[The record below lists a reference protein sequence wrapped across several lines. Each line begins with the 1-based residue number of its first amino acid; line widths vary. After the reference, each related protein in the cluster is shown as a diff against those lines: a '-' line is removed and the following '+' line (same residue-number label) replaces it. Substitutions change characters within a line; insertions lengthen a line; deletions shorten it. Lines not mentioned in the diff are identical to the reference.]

1 MLVVNERIAVPLKEF
16 QFTFSRSAGPGGQN
30 VNKVNTKVTL
40 RWAVEA
46 SASLPSEMQQRFLS
60 AFPRR
65 ITKEG
70 EILVTSQR
78 FRDQGRN
85 VADCLNKLREMLL
98 SVAIRPKTRRPTR
111 PTRAS
116 RRRRLRDK
124 RKLSE
129 KKEHRRRP
137 SDD

>member
-1 MLVVNERIAVPLKEF
+1 MLVVNKRISVPVKEF

-40 RWAVEA
+40 RWAVET
-46 SASLPSEMQQRFLS
+46 STSLPAEVKQRFLD
-60 AFPRR
+60 AFARR

-70 EILVTSQR
+70 EILIISQR

-85 VADCLNKLREMLL
+85 VADCLSKLREMLS
-98 SVAIRPKTRRPTR
+98 SVAARPKTRRPTR
-111 PTRAS
+111 PTKAS
-116 RRRRLRDK
+116 RRRRLSNK

-129 KKEHRRRP
+129 KKQMRRRP
-137 SDD
+137 TDE